1 LIEKLSQKGWPMGKA
16 ENSKFDLPDDLK
28 PVVEFHGHLCPGLV
42 YGYLVAKEAKKL
54 LGLKRSRDEEVVA
67 ICENDSCAVDA
78 LQVILGTS
86 AGKGNLI
93 LKDYGKNAYTIINRT
108 GQKAYRFARTKS
120 YRYNGEASKE
130 FDRLDAAISAGT
142 ATESQKW
149 RHKLLKASDLLARP
163 FDDVF
168 STTEVEFVMPPF
180 APLARSIACAMCG
193 EMTMATKMVALGSG
207 EQVCSPC
214 HEHTK

>member
-1 LIEKLSQKGWPMGKA
+1 MSRSGIWLPGSKA
-16 ENSKFDLPDDLK
+16 AID
-28 PVVEFHGHLCPGLV
+28 
-42 YGYLVAKEAKKL
+42 L

-86 AGKGNLI
+86 TGKGNLI

-108 GQKAYRFARTKS
+108 SQKAYRFARKKS
-120 YRYNGEASKE
+120 YRYHGEPSSE

-149 RHKLLKASDLLARP
+149 RHKLLKSSDLLARP

-180 APLARSIACAMCG
+180 APLARSVACARCG
-193 EMTMATKMVALGSG
+193 EMTMATKMIDLDSG
-207 EQVCSPC
+207 ERVCRPC
-214 HEHTK
+214 HEQTK

>member
-1 LIEKLSQKGWPMGKA
+1 MGKN
-16 ENSKFDLPDDLK
+16 ESSKMNLPDDIK
-28 PVVEFHGHLCPGLV
+28 PSIEFHGHLCPGLV
-42 YGYLVAKEAKKL
+42 YGYLVAKEAINL
-54 LGLKRSRDEEVVA
+54 LELKRSRDEEVVA

-108 GQKAYRFARTKS
+108 NKRAYRFARTKS
-120 YRYNGEASKE
+120 YQYNGESRPE

-142 ATESQKW
+142 ATESEKW
-149 RHKLLKASDLLARP
+149 RHKLLKSSDLISRP

-168 STTEVEFVMPPF
+168 YTTAVEFVMPPF
-180 APLARSIACAMCG
+180 APLARSESCATCG
-193 EMTMATKMVALGSG
+193 EMTMATKMIVLDKG
-207 EQVCSPC
+207 QRVCKPC
-214 HEHTK
+214 HEQIK